1 MNDQIPAHELAAQ
14 GRFPADFVFGGAT
27 AAYQVE
33 GACRSHGKGK
43 VAWDDYLAEQG
54 RFSPEPACDFYNR
67 YDDDLELS
75 ERFGMNGIRV
85 SIAWSRI
92 FPEGG
97 TGEPNPEGIAFYH
110 DLFASCHAHGVEP
123 YVTLHHFDSPAALYA
138 DGDFLN
144 PETIDAFEAY
154 ARFCFDEY
162 GDEVTHWFTF
172 NEIAAAT
179 INRYV
184 EGTWPLGK
192 RVCLHE
198 CLQAQHNMMLAHAR
212 AVLAFKRGGHRG
224 SIGVIHALEYKYP
237 YDPNDAADIAAAAN
251 DDVLQNRLL
260 LDATFRGDY
269 APGTMEIIER
279 LCAASGGSVTFP
291 ESDLAIMRE
300 AARLNDCLGINY
312 YQSRF
317 LKAYEGE
324 SDLHHNGTGEK
335 GTGRWRVAGV
345 GERALRPGIPT
356 TDWDWII
363 YPKGLFDMMCDIA
376 LHYPNYKQL
385 LITENGM
392 GRKDELV
399 DGTVNDVERIEYVE
413 DHLRWVLKAV
423 ECGVNVGG
431 YFMWSLQDQFS
442 WTNGYNKRYG
452 FFHVDFETQRRTP
465 KASAYW
471 FKRVAETGR
480 LA

>member
-1 MNDQIPAHELAAQ
+1 MTTHHTNEELAAH
-14 GRFPADFVFGGAT
+14 GRFPEGFAFGGAT

-33 GACRSHGKGK
+33 GACQSHGKGK

-67 YDDDLELS
+67 YDSDLELC

-97 TGEPNPEGIAFYH
+97 TGPVNEEGVRFYH
-110 DLFASCHAHGVEP
+110 GLFASCRAHGVEP

-144 PETIDAFEAY
+144 PATIDAFEAY
-154 ARFCFDEY
+154 ARYCFEEFP
-162 GDEVTHWFTF
+162 EVANWFTF

-192 RVCLHE
+192 KVCLHE

-212 AVLAFKRGGHRG
+212 AVLAFEECGHPG
-224 SIGVIHALEYKYP
+224 KIGVIHALEYKYP
-237 YDPNDAADIAAAAN
+237 YDPRSAADIEAAAN

-269 APGTMEIIER
+269 APDTLARIEA
-279 LCAASGGSVTFP
+279 LCAVSGGAFRAT
-291 ESDLAIMRE
+291 EGDLAIMRR
-300 AARLNDCLGINY
+300 AAQLNDCMGVNY

-317 LKAYEGE
+317 LKAYNGE
-324 SDLHHNGTGEK
+324 SDLHHNGTGDK

-363 YPKGLFDMMCDIA
+363 YPKGLFDLMMDIS
-376 LHYPNYKQL
+376 LRYPNYKEL
-385 LITENGM
+385 LVTENGM

-399 DGTVNDVERIEYVE
+399 DGTVDDAERIAYVE
-413 DHLRWVLKAV
+413 DHLRWILKAV
-423 ECGVNVGG
+423 EYGVNVTG

-452 FFHVDFETQRRTP
+452 FFYVDFETQERTP

-471 FKRVAETGR
+471 FRRIAQTGR

>member
-1 MNDQIPAHELAAQ
+1 MQELF
-14 GRFPADFVFGGAT
+14 RI
-27 AAYQVE
+27 
-33 GACRSHGKGK
+33 H
-43 VAWDDYLAEQG
+43 DYLAEQG

-67 YDDDLELS
+67 YDKDLELCQQ
-75 ERFGMNGIRV
+75 FGMTGIRV

-92 FPEGG
+92 FPNGG
-97 TGEPNPEGIAFYH
+97 VGSPNPEGVQFYH

-123 YVTLHHFDSPAALYA
+123 YVTLHHFDSPAALYKN
-138 DGDFLN
+138 GDFLN
-144 PETIDAFEAY
+144 PATIDAFEAY
-154 ARFCFDEY
+154 ARFCFEEY
-162 GDEVTHWFTF
+162 RAEVTHWFTF

-179 INRYV
+179 LNRYV

-192 RVCLHE
+192 KACLHE

-212 AVLAFKRGGHRG
+212 AVVAFKRGGYPG
-224 SIGVIHALEYKYP
+224 TIGVIHALEYKYP
-237 YDPNDAADIAAAAN
+237 YDPCDPGDIAAAAR

-269 APGTMEIIER
+269 APDTLAIIEELCASSGGTMAIPH
-279 LCAASGGSVTFP
+279 G
-291 ESDLAIMRE
+291 DLAIMRE

-317 LKAYEGE
+317 LKAYEGQSE
-324 SDLHHNGTGEK
+324 LRHNGTGEK
-335 GTGRWRVAGV
+335 GTGRWRLAGV
-345 GERALRPGIPT
+345 GERAVRPGIPT

-363 YPKGLFDMMCDIA
+363 HPKGLFDMMCDIS
-376 LHYPNYKQL
+376 LRYPNYKQL

-399 DGTVNDVERIEYVE
+399 DGTVDDAERIAYVE
-413 DHLRWVLKAV
+413 QHLRWILKAI
-423 ECGVNVGG
+423 ECGIAVDG

-452 FFHVDFETQRRTP
+452 FFYVDFETQERTP

-471 FKRVAETGR
+471 FKRIAETGR

>member
-1 MNDQIPAHELAAQ
+1 MQELF
-14 GRFPADFVFGGAT
+14 RI
-27 AAYQVE
+27 
-33 GACRSHGKGK
+33 H
-43 VAWDDYLAEQG
+43 DYLAEQG

-67 YDDDLELS
+67 YDKDLELCQ
-75 ERFGMNGIRV
+75 RFGMTGIRV

-92 FPEGG
+92 FPNGG
-97 TGEPNPEGIAFYH
+97 VGSPNPEGVQFYH

-123 YVTLHHFDSPAALYA
+123 YVTLHHFDSPAALYKN
-138 DGDFLN
+138 GDFLN
-144 PETIDAFEAY
+144 PATIDAFEAY
-154 ARFCFDEY
+154 ARFCFEEY
-162 GDEVTHWFTF
+162 HAEVTHWFTF

-179 INRYV
+179 LNRYV

-192 RVCLHE
+192 KACLHE

-212 AVLAFKRGGHRG
+212 AVVAFKRGGYPG
-224 SIGVIHALEYKYP
+224 TIGVIHALEYKYP
-237 YDPNDAADIAAAAN
+237 YDPCDPGDIAAAAR

-269 APGTMEIIER
+269 APDTLAIIEELCASSGGTMAIPH
-279 LCAASGGSVTFP
+279 G
-291 ESDLAIMRE
+291 DLAIMRE

-317 LKAYEGE
+317 LKAYEGQSE
-324 SDLHHNGTGEK
+324 LRHNGTGEK
-335 GTGRWRVAGV
+335 GTGRWRLAGV
-345 GERALRPGIPT
+345 GERAVRPGIPT

-363 YPKGLFDMMCDIA
+363 HPKGLFDMMCDIS
-376 LHYPNYKQL
+376 LRYPNYKQL

-399 DGTVNDVERIEYVE
+399 DGTVDDAERIAYVE
-413 DHLRWVLKAV
+413 QHLRWILKAI
-423 ECGVNVGG
+423 ECGIAVDG

-452 FFHVDFETQRRTP
+452 FFYVDFETQERTP

-471 FKRVAETGR
+471 FKRIAETGR